1 MSYDQAVGKIFPKTM
16 KNCCF
21 EWFFRY
27 YIYKIGRLYQEENK
41 QTFNNEIINKQIKG

>member
-1 MSYDQAVGKIFPKTM
+1 MSYDQAVGKIFSKTM

-27 YIYKIGRLYQEENK
+27 YIYKIGRLYQEK
-41 QTFNNEIINKQIKG
+41 KIKKHLITR